1 MPVHAFFR
9 DRRLRPKATDPIRET
24 SQIDGVPEQK
34 SRGAS
39 IRAQETLDGLGYGL
53 VWEVEFEARQPR
65 SEAFLDASIGPI
77 SWPIP
82 KLVFAGTP
90 LVNFCS

>member
-1 MPVHAFFR
+1 MPVQAIFC
-9 DRRLRPKATDPIRET
+9 DRRVSPKDLDPMWGT
-24 SQIDGVPEQK
+24 FPDCWVPEQE
-34 SRGAS
+34 SSGVS
-39 IRAQETLDGLGYGL
+39 IRAQEALKGLCYGMGCAM
-53 VWEVEFEARQPR
+53 EFEARQPR